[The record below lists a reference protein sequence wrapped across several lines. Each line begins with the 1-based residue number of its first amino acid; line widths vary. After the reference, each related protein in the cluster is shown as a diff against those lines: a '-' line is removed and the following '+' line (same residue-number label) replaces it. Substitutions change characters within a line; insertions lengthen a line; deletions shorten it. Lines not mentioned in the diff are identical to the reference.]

1 MTVSDT
7 PGSHTYEPNEV
18 DEPTVRKAV
27 GAAAMGNLVEWFD
40 YGIYS
45 YVVFYITL
53 NLIPGGNEENAG
65 PFFALAIFAV
75 AYLVRPFGGIILGPL
90 GDRIGRK
97 KVLALTI
104 IVMSAASFCIGL
116 LPTFAMVGILAPIML
131 ILLRMVQGFATGGE
145 YGGAA
150 AFIAEY
156 APDKRRGFYCSF
168 LELGTTGGFVLAA
181 GMVTALEFGLSDP
194 AMESWGWRVP
204 FLIAGP
210 LGLVGL
216 YLRTKLEDTP
226 AFLAL
231 EEKAQ
236 VSDSPLRDVI
246 FKHWRPILVCMGLVL
261 FYNVAVYT
269 ILFYMPSYLTTTT
282 GLDET
287 TALLYILGMMVV
299 IMIVIIPVGALSDR
313 IGRKPLILAACIGF
327 ILLSYPAF
335 LLLDTGTAAGT
346 VGGLAILGLLLVLL
360 LGTMSATLPALF
372 DTDVRYGGFSI
383 GYNISTS
390 LFGGTAPAVLA
401 LLVTGTGNNA
411 SPGLYVA
418 AASLISLVA
427 VVAVAESAG
436 KPLPGSGASVL
447 KADARA

>member
-1 MTVSDT
+1 MTTSEK
-7 PGSHTYEPNEV
+7 YEPHEV
-18 DEPTVRKAV
+18 DETTVRKAV

-45 YVVFYITL
+45 YVVLYISL
-53 NLIPGGNEENAG
+53 NLFPGGSEENAG
-65 PFFALAIFAV
+65 GVYALAVFAV
-75 AYLVRPFGGIILGPL
+75 AYLVRPFGGVILGPL

-104 IVMSAASFCIGL
+104 VIMSAASFCIGL
-116 LPTFAMVGILAPIML
+116 LPTYAAVGIVAPILL

-181 GMVTALEFGLSDP
+181 GMVTALQVSLPPE
-194 AMESWGWRVP
+194 AMETWGWRVP
-204 FLIAGP
+204 FLVAGP

-216 YLRTKLEDTP
+216 YLRSRLEDTP

-231 EEKAQ
+231 EQKDE
-236 VSDSPLRDVI
+236 VSDSPLRDVVV
-246 FKHWRPILVCMGLVL
+246 KHWRPILVCMGLVL

-269 ILFYMPSYLTTTT
+269 ILFYMPTYLQTTT
-282 GLDET
+282 GLAET
-287 TALLYILGMMVV
+287 PALLYILGMMLIIMAV
-299 IMIVIIPVGALSDR
+299 IVPVGALSDR
-313 IGRKPLILAACIGF
+313 IGRKPLILASCIGF
-327 ILLSYPAF
+327 IVLSYPAF
-335 LLLDTGTAAGT
+335 LLLNTGTAAGT
-346 VGGLAILGLLLVLL
+346 VGGLAILGILLVML

-372 DTDVRYGGFSI
+372 ETDTRYGGFSI

-401 LLVTGTGNNA
+401 LLVTSTGNNA
-411 SPGLYVA
+411 VPGIYVAVA
-418 AASLISLVA
+418 AAISLVA
-427 VVAVAESAG
+427 VVVLRESAG
-436 KPLPGSGASVL
+436 RALPGSGASVIRE
-447 KADARA
+447 KVG

>member
-1 MTVSDT
+1 MTVSD
-7 PGSHTYEPNEV
+7 TYEPNEV
-18 DEPTVRKAV
+18 DEPTVRRAV

-45 YVVFYITL
+45 YVVVYITI
-53 NLIPGGNEENAG
+53 NLIPGGDRANAG

-104 IVMSAASFCIGL
+104 VVMSAASFSIGL
-116 LPTFAMVGILAPIML
+116 LPTYAAIGIAAPILL

-156 APDKRRGFYCSF
+156 APDKRRGFYRSF

-194 AMESWGWRVP
+194 DMESWGWRIP

-216 YLRTKLEDTP
+216 YLRSKLEDTP

-231 EEKAQ
+231 ERKAQ
-236 VSDSPLRDVI
+236 VSESPLRDVLTR
-246 FKHWRPILVCMGLVL
+246 HWRPILVCMGLVRRSGCPL
-261 FYNVAVYT
+261 SAKLVHHDALTWADSLRWHAVAT
-269 ILFYMPSYLTTTT
+269 
-282 GLDET
+282 DRQ
-287 TALLYILGMMVV
+287 
-299 IMIVIIPVGALSDR
+299 GASR
-313 IGRKPLILAACIGF
+313 AAPRR
-327 ILLSYPAF
+327 S
-335 LLLDTGTAAGT
+335 
-346 VGGLAILGLLLVLL
+346 
-360 LGTMSATLPALF
+360 LPAHP
-372 DTDVRYGGFSI
+372 DRPAPARPADHR
-383 GYNISTS
+383 
-390 LFGGTAPAVLA
+390 TAPRDRCGRPP
-401 LLVTGTGNNA
+401 TGGEAQRRTPAGRSPRPTTCRRPCGEDDA
-411 SPGLYVA
+411 DRSTPPRSGRRPVAGRRRRTTRTVSPGHA
-418 AASLISLVA
+418 TGRRNEPTPA
-427 VVAVAESAG
+427 
-436 KPLPGSGASVL
+436 PPC
-447 KADARA
+447 ADAADP

>member
-1 MTVSDT
+1 MTTSEK
-7 PGSHTYEPNEV
+7 YEPHEV
-18 DEPTVRKAV
+18 DETTVRKAV

-45 YVVFYITL
+45 YVVLYISL
-53 NLIPGGNEENAG
+53 NLFPGGSEENAG
-65 PFFALAIFAV
+65 GVYALAVFAV
-75 AYLVRPFGGIILGPL
+75 AYLVRPFGGVILGPL

-104 IVMSAASFCIGL
+104 VIMSAASFCIGL
-116 LPTFAMVGILAPIML
+116 LPTYAAVGIVAPILL

-181 GMVTALEFGLSDP
+181 GMVTALQVSLPPE
-194 AMESWGWRVP
+194 AMETWGWRIP
-204 FLIAGP
+204 FLVAGP

-216 YLRTKLEDTP
+216 YLRSRLEDTP

-231 EEKAQ
+231 EQKDE
-236 VSDSPLRDVI
+236 VSDSPLRDVVV
-246 FKHWRPILVCMGLVL
+246 KHWRPILVCMGLVL

-269 ILFYMPSYLTTTT
+269 ILFYMPTYLQTTT
-282 GLDET
+282 GLAET
-287 TALLYILGMMVV
+287 PALLYILGMMLIIMAV
-299 IMIVIIPVGALSDR
+299 IVPVGALSDR
-313 IGRKPLILAACIGF
+313 IGRKPLILASCIGF
-327 ILLSYPAF
+327 IVLSYPAF
-335 LLLDTGTAAGT
+335 LLLNTGTAAGT
-346 VGGLAILGLLLVLL
+346 VGGLAILGILLVML

-372 DTDVRYGGFSI
+372 ETDTRYGGFSI

-401 LLVTGTGNNA
+401 LLVTSTGNNA
-411 SPGLYVA
+411 VPGIYVAVA
-418 AASLISLVA
+418 AAISLVA
-427 VVAVAESAG
+427 VVVLRESAG
-436 KPLPGSGASVL
+436 RALPGSGASVIRE
-447 KADARA
+447 KVG

>member
-1 MTVSDT
+1 MTTSDT
-7 PGSHTYEPNEV
+7 TEPLEV

-45 YVVFYITL
+45 YVVLYIGM
-53 NLIPGGNEENAG
+53 NLFPGGDEAAAG
-65 PFFALAIFAV
+65 GVYALAVFAV

-104 IVMSAASFCIGL
+104 VVMSGASFCVGL
-116 LPTFAMVGILAPIML
+116 LPTFAAVGWLAPILL

-181 GMVTALEFGLSDP
+181 GMVTALQVSLPPEDM
-194 AMESWGWRVP
+194 AAWGWRIP
-204 FLIAGP
+204 FLVAGP

-231 EEKAQ
+231 EQKAE
-236 VSDSPLRDVI
+236 VSESPLRDVVTR
-246 FKHWRPILVCMGLVL
+246 HWRPILVCMGLVL

-269 ILFYMPSYLTTTT
+269 ILFYMPTYLQTTT
-282 GLDET
+282 GLAET
-287 TALLYILGMMVV
+287 PALLYILGMMVI

-313 IGRKPLILAACIGF
+313 IGRKPLITASCIGF

-335 LLLDTGTAAGT
+335 LLLNTGTVGGT
-346 VGGLAILGLLLVLL
+346 VGGLAILGILLVML

-390 LFGGTAPAVLA
+390 LFGGTAPVILA
-401 LLVTGTGNNA
+401 FLVTTTGNNA
-411 SPGLYVA
+411 IPGAYVA
-418 AASLISLVA
+418 VASLISLAA
-427 VVAVAESAG
+427 VVVVRESAR
-436 KPLPGSGASVL
+436 KPLPGSAPSMIRKKV
-447 KADARA
+447 A